1 MVWVEQLNIVSDV
14 NKELKT
20 ETGVG
25 LSGQVAI
32 KLCNDVS
39 QARTQMR
46 KVVLIEGAPGEA
58 APGKEIPGKRA
69 PGEFKN
75 ALKRS
80 GRARQL
86 RHTCNFST

>member
-1 MVWVEQLNIVSDV
+1 MVWVEQLHTVSDV

-32 KLCNDVS
+32 KLCNDMS

-46 KVVLIEGAPGEA
+46 KAVLIEEAPGKGAPGKGA
-58 APGKEIPGKRA
+58 SGKGT

-75 ALKRS
+75 ALKRR
-80 GRARQL
+80 GRAQQL
-86 RHTCNFST
+86 RHT